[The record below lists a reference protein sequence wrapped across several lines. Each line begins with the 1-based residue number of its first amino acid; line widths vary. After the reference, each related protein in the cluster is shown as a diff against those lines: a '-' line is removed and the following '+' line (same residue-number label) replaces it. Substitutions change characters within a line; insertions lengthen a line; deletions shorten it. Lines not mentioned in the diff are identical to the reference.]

1 MNAKALAAEFT
12 GTFLLVAAVLGAA
25 LFSFPNAGI
34 VGVALSIGLAVMVT
48 AYAIGHV
55 SGGHYNPAVTLGLVA
70 GGRFEAASAPAYI
83 IAQCLGAIAAAFLFH
98 TIASGKAGFA
108 TGNFASNT
116 FGGEGYSL
124 TAAFLIEALLTAM
137 LVFVVMGTTRKN
149 GPSNFAPIAIGMTI
163 TVAHLVSI
171 PVTNTSI
178 NPARSLGPALV
189 AGGQPMDNLWLFWA
203 APIIGAVVGGVI
215 GRWMVDEQ

>member
-12 GTFLLVAAVLGAA
+12 GTFLLVAGVLGAA

-34 VGVALSIGLAVMVT
+34 VGVALSIGLTVMAT

-70 GGRFEAASAPAYI
+70 GGRFPASDAPGYI
-83 IAQCLGAIAAAFLFH
+83 VAQCLGAVAAAFTFH
-98 TIASGKAGFA
+98 AIASGKAGFA
-108 TGNFASNT
+108 VGNFASNT
-116 FGGEGYSL
+116 FGGDGYST

-137 LVFVVMGTTRKN
+137 LLLVVMGSTRKN
-149 GPSNFAPIAIGMTI
+149 APSGFAPLAIGMTI

-189 AGGQPMDNLWLFWA
+189 AGGEPMNDLWLFVA
-203 APIIGAVVGGVI
+203 APIVGAIAGALI
-215 GRWMVDEQ
+215 GRWLTED

>member
-1 MNAKALAAEFT
+1 MNARALGAEFT
-12 GTFLLVAAVLGAA
+12 GTFLLVAGVLGAA

-34 VGVALSIGLAVMVT
+34 VGVALSIGLAVMAT

-55 SGGHYNPAVTLGLVA
+55 SGGHYNPAVTIGLVTA
-70 GGRFEAASAPAYI
+70 RKFPAASAPGYI
-83 IAQCLGAIAAAFLFH
+83 VAQCLGAIAAAFLFH
-98 TIASGKAGFA
+98 TIASGKADFA
-108 TGNFASNT
+108 TGSFASNT
-116 FGGEGYSL
+116 IGSYSV

-137 LVFVVMGTTRKN
+137 LVLVVIGSTRKSAPA
-149 GPSNFAPIAIGMTI
+149 GFAPLAIGMTI

-189 AGGQPMDNLWLFWA
+189 AGGPAMSDLWLFIA
-203 APIIGAVVGGVI
+203 APITGAILGALLA
-215 GRWMVDEQ
+215 RWLLEE